1 MSRRLLTIRSQSLAV
16 ISAVFGSYTAGV
28 VFARHYVYIGNG
40 PCAFRELPQQT
51 GGNTLPENYVNA
63 KWALHGRST
72 AVTWYARPPTRDHFA
87 GALANWTAAV
97 PELKWREVSS
107 SADYDVLVYQ
117 DALCQGQAGFFSP
130 NPPMGGVKAGQIGMR
145 EPTREK
151 ARAPLGPM

>member
-1 MSRRLLTIRSQSLAV
+1 MSRRLLTALAVFAV

-28 VFARHYVYIGNG
+28 VFARHYVYMAMD
-40 PCAFRELPQQT
+40 PRLQRTPAQT
-51 GGNTLPENYVNA
+51 SGNTLPENYVNA
-63 KWALHGRST
+63 KWALHDRGEP
-72 AVTWYARPPTRDHFA
+72 VTWYARPPIRDHFA

-97 PELKWREVSS
+97 PELKWREVSN

-151 ARAPLGPM
+151 AWAPLGPM

>member
-1 MSRRLLTIRSQSLAV
+1 MWEGATLLCR
-16 ISAVFGSYTAGV
+16 AGIFN
-28 VFARHYVYIGNG
+28 FAIV
-40 PCAFRELPQQT
+40 
-51 GGNTLPENYVNA
+51 
-63 KWALHGRST
+63 S
-72 AVTWYARPPTRDHFA
+72 
-87 GALANWTAAV
+87 NWTAAV